1 MSVTFTKLFSS
12 ITASTIWCEDNETR
26 LVWITMLAMAD
37 RRGRIFASVPG
48 LAHMARVSTEGCRA
62 AIEKFLGPDPDSRTP
77 DYDGRRIEVIDGGW
91 RLLNYEKYRA
101 VRDEESIKESKRR
114 YINERRAAER
124 GESKDVENV
133 EQSRPQSIQA
143 EAEAEA
149 EADQQQDQKP
159 PASKSPRK
167 SKRQRAMDHQLPA
180 WIDRTRWQA
189 WIAERTKPGAG
200 LGLNI
205 EKLTQWRSEGHDP
218 NEILREAAASGWQ
231 GLFLPSSMK
240 TNGATHG
247 TPHPGSG
254 KPSLVE
260 RVAANARRIIAAEQ
274 SALGLGDGHPV
285 AADGAD
291 LRPPLD
297 GTARRVS

>member
-48 LAHMARVSTEGCRA
+48 LAHMARVSIDGCRA
-62 AIEKFLGPDPDSRTP
+62 AIEKFLGPDADSRTP

-133 EQSRPQSIQA
+133 EQSRPRSIQA

-159 PASKSPRK
+159 PAGKPPRK
-167 SKRQRAMDHQLPA
+167 SKRQQAIDHPLPE
-180 WIDRTRWQA
+180 WIDRAMWSA
-189 WIAERTKPGAG
+189 WITVRKTPDAG
-200 LGLNI
+200 LDLNI
-205 EKLTQWRSEGHDP
+205 EKLAQWRAEGHDP
-218 NEILREAAASGWQ
+218 NQILREAAASGWQ

-240 TNGATHG
+240 TSGASHG
-247 TPHPGSG
+247 TPHPGSS

-260 RVAANARRIIAAEQ
+260 RVAAHARRIIDAEQ
-274 SALGLGDGHPV
+274 SSLGDDHGHAV

-291 LRPPLD
+291 LRAPLD